1 VTFHSS
7 LSIRLYIL
15 TNQTIALGV
24 YYVLNGSLFWSAENM
39 TSYRM
44 PLDIGILAKYENYNK
59 HLIII
64 RLVEYGYNIIYYIIW
79 L

>member
-1 VTFHSS
+1 
-7 LSIRLYIL
+7 
-15 TNQTIALGV
+15 V
-24 YYVLNGSLFWSAENM
+24 YYVLNGSLFTDWSAENM

-64 RLVEYGYNIIYYIIW
+64 RLVEYGLHITYN
-79 L
+79 